1 MPSNQPNRPQ
11 QEPPS
16 QPAKRSR
23 EAQYQAHQDAKRLAS
38 LEKVETWLKAQQH
51 DDILDLIE
59 NQEGTGELIA
69 RANAQIRLMAEACDA
84 GRLDE
89 AERLRADMMA
99 DLCDWLRKHVLDS
112 QLDADKL
119 EFVFNL
125 TGRFVRDN

>member
-1 MPSNQPNRPQ
+1 MSSKQLNVAE

-16 QPAKRSR
+16 QRAKRSW
-23 EAQYQAHQDAKRLAS
+23 EAQYQEHQNAKRLAS
-38 LEKVETWLKAQQH
+38 LEKVETWLKAQQC

-59 NQEGTGELIA
+59 NQEGTSELIA

-99 DLCDWLRKHVLDS
+99 GLCDWLRKHAQDS
-112 QLDADKL
+112 GMDADRV